1 MRPKNG
7 KGSNVA
13 SVFRTLLLCCAC
25 LLASGSGYA
34 DAPSLR
40 YYAATA
46 EPLDFIYRDSRNK
59 GEVSFHLIGITYM
72 MPGEQ
77 EYVALTLD
85 NKIRV
90 FQHGKLL
97 HTLVRTD
104 PNPVGWLREEL
115 VFTDQNGIYRLNP
128 KSGKVFPW
136 ALSEWPVLLQT
147 CAQGYLV
154 VFDTGERT
162 QVSLFDTKSR
172 LLYSWQVPQPYNGRL
187 DSALIRDRFF
197 VIRFRK
203 PEGGEFLWIADIQK
217 KTQRQIPVRRMT
229 TFFGWNAK
237 SEIVVG
243 LAQPEP
249 MAEPIE
255 STKIVAI
262 DCDTLRRRTLF
273 VGKKQLNP
281 IGFDASQ
288 QWIVALRPYY
298 EVGPCA
304 MLGID
309 FAHKKTRLIRENVY
323 NCILVEPTPQSVRK
337 EENRKRTVG
346 RQDKPPHLQS
356 VPRTLITNGTTGY
369 TVSSSGYK

>member
-1 MRPKNG
+1 MPP
-7 KGSNVA
+7 VL
-13 SVFRTLLLCCAC
+13 RTLLLCCAC
-25 LLASGSGYA
+25 LLISGGGYA

-46 EPLDFIYRDSRNK
+46 EPLNFIYRDSRNK

-72 MPGEQ
+72 MTGEQ
-77 EYVALTLD
+77 EYVTMCLD

-90 FQHGKLL
+90 FQRGKLL

-115 VFTDQNGIYRLNP
+115 VFTNQGQTYRLNT
-128 KSGKVFPW
+128 KSGKVSPW
-136 ALSEWPVLLQT
+136 PLTDMPVLIQT

-154 VFDTGERT
+154 VFDMGERT
-162 QVSLFDTKSR
+162 KVSMFDTKSR
-172 LLYSWQVPQPYNGRL
+172 LLHSWQVPEQCNGSL
-187 DSALIRDRFF
+187 YSALVSDRFF
-197 VIRFRK
+197 VINFWK
-203 PEGGEFLWIADIQK
+203 PEGKQLLWIADIQK
-217 KTQRQIPVRRMT
+217 KTQRQIPPCLMT

-243 LAQPEP
+243 LVQPDRIEKP
-249 MAEPIE
+249 TE

-262 DCDTLRRRTLF
+262 DCETLRRRTLF
-273 VGKKQLNP
+273 VGKGQLDP

-298 EVGPCA
+298 EVGPA
-304 MLGID
+304 ALLGID
-309 FAHKKTRLIRENVY
+309 FNHKKTRLIRENVY

-337 EENRKRTVG
+337 EDNRKRMVG
-346 RQDKPPHLQS
+346 RQDKPPLLRAVS
-356 VPRTLITNGTTGY
+356 RILMTNGTTGY
-369 TVSSSGYK
+369 AVSDVGHK